1 MDTGTIGFP
10 TQGNPDDHLSVVCF
24 GASSGGFEAYCQ
36 ILSLLPTD
44 TGMAYIIVHHQPAD
58 GKSLLVELLPRKTK
72 MPVVEVVD
80 GEIVKA
86 DHVYVVP
93 AGMQVTMDGD
103 AFRLAPLVKP
113 PGWPKNISVFLLSLA
128 ADRRKRAI
136 AVILSG
142 FDSDGAAALK
152 PIKDAGGLVFAQD
165 FQSARQ
171 PDMPQS
177 AVKTGCV
184 DRVMTPADIA
194 TELRRIGEER
204 SGAGMERQIRLP
216 RVEIKGMGT
225 PRQARSSHLPVR

>member
-1 MDTGTIGFP
+1 MDDARENFP
-10 TQGNPDDHLSVVCF
+10 VPDHPDDHLSVVCF
-24 GASSGGFEAYCQ
+24 GASSGGFEAYCT
-36 ILSLLPTD
+36 ILSLLPAD

-72 MPVVEVVD
+72 MPVVLVTD

-103 AFRLAPLVKP
+103 SFRLAPLVKP
-113 PGWPKNISVFLLSLA
+113 PDWPKNISIFLLSLA
-128 ADRRKRAI
+128 ADRQKRAI

-152 PIKDAGGLVFAQD
+152 SIKEAGGLVFAQD
-165 FQSARQ
+165 FQSAKQ

-184 DRVMTPADIA
+184 DRVMTPEHIA

-204 SGAGMERQIRLP
+204 AGAGMVSRWQFVR
-216 RVEIKGMGT
+216 GM
-225 PRQARSSHLPVR
+225 